1 MGGYGSG
8 RRYSS
13 KKATNDMWRLDVYY
27 LHKHGMLA
35 PGRVSDLSWS
45 RNGERLASI
54 GIWAEGGRIILK
66 YRTRPRGGDWED
78 KEYPITIEWTG
89 CHFGGQRPW
98 FLCPCCGR
106 RVAVLYGGS
115 IYACRHCHNLAYGCQ
130 REAAH
135 SRLLNRALKVRD
147 RLGWKSDWGD
157 KPKGM
162 HWKTFERLVAEH
174 ERFKAAS
181 WTAVAEKFGMEF

>member
-13 KKATNDMWRLDVYY
+13 KRVTSYMWRLDVYY

-35 PGRVSDLSWS
+35 AGRVSTLSWN
-45 RNGERLASI
+45 RNGEQVASI
-54 GIWAEGGRIILK
+54 GIWAEEGCIILK
-66 YRTRPRGGDWED
+66 YHNRSRGGDSEY
-78 KEYPITIEWTG
+78 KEYPVALEWTA

-98 FLCPCCGR
+98 FRCPSCGR
-106 RVAVLYGGS
+106 RVGVLYGGS
-115 IYACRHCHNLAYGCQ
+115 IYACRHCHNLSYDCQ
-130 REAAH
+130 REALH
-135 SRLLNRALKVRD
+135 SRLLSRALKIRD
-147 RLGWKSDWGD
+147 RLGWESDWGP

-174 ERFKAAS
+174 KRFDNAS
-181 WTAVAEKFGMEF
+181 WLAVAEKFGFKF